1 MHTTWGRR
9 IAIVTILMATIACL
23 EVSGSATA
31 SATPWDNAIVKQ
43 GARPSDGTSWLLIQ
57 GQRYWIPDGGTYQCL
72 QASGVPGPYYL
83 SDAELN
89 SLPDQ
94 AGQRASCGAGNSPRG
109 SFDDAQSAYANRLQ
123 VRGWATD
130 PNVRTRSI
138 SIHLYVGGQAGTPGA
153 QGFDL
158 GPARSYRPD
167 VNSAYPGDGNYHGF
181 DATIS
186 TSKSGNQ
193 QVCAYAINVGP
204 GANVLLACRN
214 VYVLEP
220 LTTASTA
227 IVRQGARPSDG
238 TSWLLIQGQRYWIP
252 DGGTY
257 QCLQA
262 SGVPGPYY
270 LSDAELNS
278 LPDQAGQRA
287 SCGAGNSP
295 RGSFDDAQSAYA
307 NRLQVRGWATDPN
320 VRTRS
325 ISIHLYVGGQAGTPG
340 AQGFDLGPARSYRPD
355 VNSAYPGD
363 GNYHGFDATI
373 STSKSGNQQVC
384 AYAINVGPGANVLLA
399 CRNVFIK
406 YGLANQQIVDIARS
420 YALWSWGGQ
429 CKVWAGNVV
438 NRALSANGINASV
451 GGYFTP
457 GGAYYGAYELAGGVL
472 VDVKN
477 AKPGDLIQTI
487 RSDQKNLD
495 YPSLVGLHTAIIVGL
510 TSRLGVFNVRDSNSV
525 GPEVIGEHE
534 WDTGKWAKDKSVTVY
549 VWRFGG

>member
-1 MHTTWGRR
+1 
-9 IAIVTILMATIACL
+9 
-23 EVSGSATA
+23 
-31 SATPWDNAIVKQ
+31 
-43 GARPSDGTSWLLIQ
+43 
-57 GQRYWIPDGGTYQCL
+57 
-72 QASGVPGPYYL
+72 
-83 SDAELN
+83 
-89 SLPDQ
+89 
-94 AGQRASCGAGNSPRG
+94 
-109 SFDDAQSAYANRLQ
+109 
-123 VRGWATD
+123 
-130 PNVRTRSI
+130 
-138 SIHLYVGGQAGTPGA
+138 
-153 QGFDL
+153 
-158 GPARSYRPD
+158 
-167 VNSAYPGDGNYHGF
+167 
-181 DATIS
+181 
-186 TSKSGNQ
+186 
-193 QVCAYAINVGP
+193 
-204 GANVLLACRN
+204 
-214 VYVLEP
+214 
-220 LTTASTA
+220 
-227 IVRQGARPSDG
+227 
-238 TSWLLIQGQRYWIP
+238 
-252 DGGTY
+252 
-257 QCLQA
+257 
-262 SGVPGPYY
+262 
-270 LSDAELNS
+270 
-278 LPDQAGQRA
+278 
-287 SCGAGNSP
+287 
-295 RGSFDDAQSAYA
+295 
-307 NRLQVRGWATDPN
+307 
-320 VRTRS
+320 
-325 ISIHLYVGGQAGTPG
+325 VGGQAGTPG

>member
-525 GPEVIGEHE
+525 GTRSH
-534 WDTGKWAKDKSVTVY
+534 
-549 VWRFGG
+549 R